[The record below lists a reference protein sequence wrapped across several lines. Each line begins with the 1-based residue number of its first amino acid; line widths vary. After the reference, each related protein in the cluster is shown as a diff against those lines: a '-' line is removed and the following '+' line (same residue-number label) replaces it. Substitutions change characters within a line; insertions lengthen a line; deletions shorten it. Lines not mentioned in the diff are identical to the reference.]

1 MICRDTSS
9 VAFRKKERLHRLTY
23 RCTHTSNKDDGAA
36 SLRDHVPSSFPR
48 SKEGSMNVDVIQ
60 ALYSVEWV
68 TMMQSSAPRS
78 APTRLTP
85 LTQMQNSSPQF
96 LRITSYYFAFL
107 ISAAEDGGIYLQ
119 MQPPNP
125 IARTC
130 P

>member
-1 MICRDTSS
+1 
-9 VAFRKKERLHRLTY
+9 
-23 RCTHTSNKDDGAA
+23 
-36 SLRDHVPSSFPR
+36 
-48 SKEGSMNVDVIQ
+48 MNVDVIQ

-68 TMMQSSAPRS
+68 TMMQSSAPGS
-78 APTRLTP
+78 APTQRLTQ

-96 LRITSYYFAFL
+96 LCITSYYFAFL